1 MTDAILA
8 TLHSYKSLA
17 TRKQLQVTL
26 EIPEEYAATALK
38 MLGIVDPSGSQ
49 WFALTRAKIG
59 ETIENTP
66 KLDKPKIPFR
76 DMPRSQQAGILLGK
90 PEFQA
95 WFGDFYKRFHG
106 LTSAPNDLDT
116 ALKDYLGIFKSKS
129 ELDFDEG
136 QQPKWDALLTD
147 YEVRGLTR

>member
-76 DMPRSQQAGILLGK
+76 DMPRSQQAGIK
-90 PEFQA
+90 CRDFSFQSWITPLA
-95 WFGDFYKRFHG
+95 LDQRFEDRN
-106 LTSAPNDLDT
+106 LSANI
-116 ALKDYLGIFKSKS
+116 ALKDRLNIKSKR
-129 ELDFDEG
+129 ELDTDPDKAEAWDQLLASFDYR
-136 QQPKWDALLTD
+136 DRA
-147 YEVRGLTR
+147 

>member
-59 ETIENTP
+59 ETIENAP

-76 DMPRSQQAGILLGK
+76 DMPRSQQCAIK
-90 PEFQA
+90 CHDAEFGV
-95 WFGDFYKRFHG
+95 W
-106 LTSAPNDLDT
+106 LDT
-116 ALKDYLGIFKSKS
+116 DNPNEADTRVKTLLDIDSKR
-129 ELDFDEG
+129 ELDTDPVKANAWDE
-136 QQPKWDALLTD
+136 LLTD